1 MAIAAVPKY
10 LQGQFR
16 SCPPGHRFTLYGQ
29 FWKAGGG
36 RWERVKDIDPREH
49 LNALTKEYP
58 NEVARLRDSL
68 IARQDSWVQAS
79 SHVAR
84 YVARSASPF
93 VTGTGI
99 EHPLENGMAFTLPY
113 GLPYLP
119 GSSVKGVLR
128 RAAEELQEAS
138 VESDSEWT
146 SGVIAKLF
154 GPTCVDSAQRGLL
167 TFWDVVPD
175 CNQLGVEIMNPHY
188 GKYYRGEETPHDA
201 GNPIPIYF
209 LVIPE
214 GTKFVFH
221 VQCDLPRARDA
232 GLENKW
238 RALLSRAFDHA
249 FEWLGFGAKT
259 AVGYGALRKCDA
271 VVTASSHQHAVE

>member
-1 MAIAAVPKY
+1 M
-10 LQGQFR
+10 
-16 SCPPGHRFTLYGQ
+16 
-29 FWKAGGG
+29 
-36 RWERVKDIDPREH
+36 
-49 LNALTKEYP
+49 
-58 NEVARLRDSL
+58 
-68 IARQDSWVQAS
+68 
-79 SHVAR
+79 
-84 YVARSASPF
+84 

-99 EHPLENGMAFTLPY
+99 EHPLENGMAFMLPY

-119 GSSVKGVLR
+119 GSSTKGVLR

-138 VESDSEWT
+138 VEGDSTWT
-146 SGVIAKLF
+146 SDATAKLF
-154 GPTCVDSAQRGLL
+154 GPACVDSAQRGML

-175 CNQLGVEIMNPHY
+175 CNELGVEIMNPHY

-238 RALLSRAFDHA
+238 RALLSGAFDHA

-271 VVTASSHQHAVE
+271 VVTASKHR